1 MKRTQ
6 IIFLL
11 IVLVLFTFGC
21 TQDIKDS
28 NNSKIIENEQ
38 DPFIIIENNEQ
49 ILDKSH
55 FKFKFNTLDNN
66 EQYQYCCCG
75 KPDRSCLHNFG
86 RRHFGRRNYHQK
98 S

>member
-38 DPFIIIENNEQ
+38 AGKSR
-49 ILDKSH
+49 ILESFVINRTADSQRGNKRMV
-55 FKFKFNTLDNN
+55 KIL
-66 EQYQYCCCG
+66 
-75 KPDRSCLHNFG
+75 RSAVQGTDGILSLCYDG
-86 RRHFGRRNYHQK
+86 G
-98 S
+98 